1 MRSAGARLTLVVVA
15 AAALLGAGATEPVRL
30 DTWDAL
36 PPGPLDLSA
45 TWRLYP
51 FTQSADFK
59 QAPSIVVDEGRR
71 ALRLATEGEPMRV
84 GRSVKVDL
92 RQTPWLA
99 WDWKAL
105 VLPDNGDVRERR
117 RNDQAA
123 RVMLMFEGMKGIL
136 YVWDTTAPVGT
147 ESRPDELDIFD
158 RALIVVRSGPDGL
171 GRWTHERRN
180 VAADYRRV
188 FGDAPRAIKWVGF
201 ESHSNDT
208 HSRSAALFG
217 AATFEPR

>member
-1 MRSAGARLTLVVVA
+1 MTAALTRLGLVLV
-15 AAALLGAGATEPVRL
+15 AAALLTGAAAKGTVRVDNW
-30 DTWDAL
+30 DTL

-45 TWRLYP
+45 WKPYP
-51 FTQSADFK
+51 FTEAAKFK
-59 QAPSIVVDEGRR
+59 QPPAIVVDEGRR
-71 ALRLATEGEPMRV
+71 ALRLATDAEAMRV
-84 GRSVKVDL
+84 GRTVKVDL
-92 RQTPWLA
+92 KQTPWLA
-99 WDWKAL
+99 WDWKPL
-105 VLPDNGDVRERR
+105 VLPERGDVRESK

-147 ESRPDELDIFD
+147 ESRPEELEIFE

-171 GRWTHERRN
+171 GRWRHERRN

-188 FGDAPRAIKWVGF
+188 FGEPPRAIKWVGF

-208 HSRSAALFG
+208 RSRSAALFG
-217 AATFEPR
+217 VTTFEPR